1 MPTPNQD
8 TLAHLKLGQATDYP
22 TQFDATLL
30 QAVPRQMNRDSLNIH
45 ADNLPFVGRDLWTCY
60 ELSWLQPNG
69 VPAVVIAE
77 VEVPADSPN
86 LIESKSFKLYLNGYN
101 QSIFASTEV
110 VAKQLQTDLSGC
122 ANSTVAVRLYSLHE
136 YSQLGIS
143 ELPGDCIDHEPVDIH
158 SYDYQPAILQ
168 ELVNADAQHVKE
180 SLHSHL
186 LKSNCLITNQ
196 PDWGS
201 VLIQYQGRQINRAAL
216 LAYLVSF
223 RNHNEFHEQC
233 VERIYTDLQRYGEFS
248 QLTVLAR
255 YTRRGGLDIN
265 PMRASAPELLDPKLQ
280 RARLARQ

>member
-22 TQFDATLL
+22 THFDATLL
-30 QAVPRQMNRDSLNIH
+30 QAVPRQLNRDSLQIH
-45 ADNLPFVGRDLWTCY
+45 AGNLPFVGRDLWTCY

-101 QSIFASTEV
+101 QSVFSSTQEV
-110 VAKQLQTDLSGC
+110 TNQLQTDLSAC
-122 ANSTVAVRLYSLHE
+122 ANSPVSVRLYSLKE
-136 YSQLGIS
+136 YSHFGIT
-143 ELPGDCIDHEPVDIH
+143 ELPGAGIDEEDVEIH
-158 SYDYQPAILQ
+158 SYDYQPEILQ
-168 ELVNADAQHVKE
+168 GLVNANAPQVEE

-201 VLIQYQGRQINRAAL
+201 VVIQYQGQQINRAAL

-265 PMRASAPELLDPKLQ
+265 PMRASASELLDLSLQ
-280 RARLARQ
+280 RTRLARQ

>member
-1 MPTPNQD
+1 
-8 TLAHLKLGQATDYP
+8 
-22 TQFDATLL
+22 
-30 QAVPRQMNRDSLNIH
+30 
-45 ADNLPFVGRDLWTCY
+45 
-60 ELSWLQPNG
+60 
-69 VPAVVIAE
+69 
-77 VEVPADSPN
+77 
-86 LIESKSFKLYLNGYN
+86 
-101 QSIFASTEV
+101 
-110 VAKQLQTDLSGC
+110 
-122 ANSTVAVRLYSLHE
+122 VRLYSLQE
-136 YSQLGIS
+136 YSHFGLT
-143 ELPGDCIDHEPVDIH
+143 ELPGACIDEEDVKIH
-158 SYDYQPAILQ
+158 SYDYQPEILHG
-168 ELVNADAQHVKE
+168 LVSANAPQVKE

-201 VLIQYQGRQINRAAL
+201 VVIQYRGQQINRAAL

-265 PMRASAPELLDPKLQ
+265 PMRASAPELLDLSLQ